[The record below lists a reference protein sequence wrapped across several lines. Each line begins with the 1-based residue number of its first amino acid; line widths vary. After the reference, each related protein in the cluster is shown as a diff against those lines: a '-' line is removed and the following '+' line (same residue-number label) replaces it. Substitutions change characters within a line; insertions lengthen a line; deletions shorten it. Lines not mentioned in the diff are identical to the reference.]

1 MLRFFPALAISAIII
16 AICILAPAITVPV
29 EISWNSTCAD
39 CTYELFRGAHGAA
52 ACVGVKHPVPYV
64 VGIQGTSYVDQTG
77 IEGDGPYS
85 YNVRAVDSQGRIS
98 GCAPED
104 VMCEL
109 GAKHCA
115 IK

>member
-1 MLRFFPALAISAIII
+1 MAGATQMEVAK
-16 AICILAPAITVPV
+16 TV
-29 EISWNSTCAD
+29 EISWHTSCSD
-39 CTYELFRGAHGAA
+39 CTFNLFRGAWGKA
-52 ACVGVKHPVPYV
+52 ACVGVKHPIPFVY
-64 VGIQGTSYVDQTG
+64 GIAGTHFTDYTAVDG
-77 IEGDGPYS
+77 HGPYS
-85 YNVRAVDSQGRIS
+85 YNVQAVAVDGKVS